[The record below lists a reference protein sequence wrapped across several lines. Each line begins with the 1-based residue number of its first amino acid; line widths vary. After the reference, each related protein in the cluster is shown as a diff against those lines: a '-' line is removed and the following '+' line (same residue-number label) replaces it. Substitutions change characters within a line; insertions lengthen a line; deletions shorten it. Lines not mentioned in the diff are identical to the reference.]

1 MMSDIWFLVYAHVH
15 HGCQNFATLTNILWL
30 LLNPVS
36 IIQGTEEY
44 YTQLSS

>member
-1 MMSDIWFLVYAHVH
+1 MMRDICFLVYAHVH
-15 HGCQNFATLTNILWL
+15 HRWQNFAILTNILWS
-30 LLNPVS
+30 LLNPES